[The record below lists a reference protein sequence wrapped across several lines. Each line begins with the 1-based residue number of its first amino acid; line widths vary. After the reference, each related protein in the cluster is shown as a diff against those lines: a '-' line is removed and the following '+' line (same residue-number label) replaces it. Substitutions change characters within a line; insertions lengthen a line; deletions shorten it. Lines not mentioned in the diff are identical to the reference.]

1 MLRILLL
8 SRPCCKPCDGAKF
21 LLKKLKSSGLNF
33 EGKVINIDKHPEYA
47 AFSDKIPVILIN
59 DKVFYERN
67 EQQNKLRETD
77 LREAI

>member
-1 MLRILLL
+1 MNLILLAL
-8 SRPCCKPCDGAKF
+8 LIYLPVWCAKF